1 MGKAYREN
9 FRQLSIIGI
18 VFLLVMILANGI
30 ASTMVI
36 NRPWFGGYGEIYF
49 DETVLIY
56 VFIMSVVGALI
67 ITAKGFS
74 FLNRRSESDM
84 YHSFPISRTKLYASV
99 VFASLTWIAIT
110 LIPVAGFFLMYHS
123 QGMNGKEL
131 LGIFILWVVSCV
143 YECSVF
149 SMALSSTGNK
159 FLGLSVGMILF
170 FVPRCLINIT
180 KSMYGEYFNLFDSTF
195 DYSKNIFGNQF
206 CVWENL
212 VDICSSE
219 FYEMKYVLCG
229 LAFSIPVAIL
239 FFFIG
244 AKIFKVRKSEIAGA
258 PEVFKPVKII
268 AMGLLVLLPSM
279 TIAWIPGNPGFEDN
293 TEKMQYIIFLFA
305 MGTILFFFY
314 GVNLNFNKKRFVKT
328 IKCYPA
334 FIIAILLNFG
344 IVSLVTNNARKQT
357 VDVDKT
363 EYVLINGMES
373 FSGSIISIEFELYT
387 DIGQLRLYD
396 KEIIR
401 ILSEGNSKV
410 NEELDYIALAVG
422 VNNGHGTY
430 RKTVKLDIE
439 HLKALVMR
447 LAELDHVQIPTFTPI
462 WGVTDTELE
471 KKIQNALVED
481 LADKNIGDYIIVDNV
496 AKFYTD
502 ERVIEEENG
511 VYYLDFELK
520 PSYYNSVSAND
531 YLRLRIDETLP
542 KTFELLR
549 NR

>member
-1 MGKAYREN
+1 MGKAYKEC
-9 FRQLSIIGI
+9 FRQLSIFGVII
-18 VFLLVMILANGI
+18 LVGMIIANGI

-36 NRPWFGGYGEIYF
+36 NRPWFGGYEEIYF
-49 DETVLIY
+49 DKTVLIY
-56 VFIMSVVGALI
+56 VFIMSAVGTLI
-67 ITAKGFS
+67 ITTKGFS
-74 FLNRRSESDM
+74 FLNKRSESDM
-84 YHSFPISRTKLYASV
+84 YHSFPISRTKLFTSV
-99 VFASLTWIAIT
+99 VLASLTWIAISI
-110 LIPVAGFFLMYHS
+110 IPVAGFFLMYHS

-212 VDICSSE
+212 VDICSGG
-219 FYEMKYVLCG
+219 FYGMKYVLCG

-239 FFFIG
+239 FLFLG
-244 AKIFKVRKSEIAGA
+244 AKVFKARKSEIAGA

-268 AMGLLVLLPSM
+268 AMVLLVLLPSI
-279 TIAWIPGNPGFEDN
+279 TIAWIPGNPVFEDN
-293 TEKMQYIIFLFA
+293 TERIQYILFLFA
-305 MGTILFFFY
+305 MGTILFFAY
-314 GVNLNFNKKRFVKT
+314 GVNWNFTKKKFVK
-328 IKCYPA
+328 ILKFYPA
-334 FIIAILLNFG
+334 FFIAILMNFG
-344 IVSLVTNNARKQT
+344 IVSLVTNNVRKQT

-363 EYVLINGMES
+363 QYVLINGVES
-373 FSGSIISIEFELYT
+373 YSGNMISVKFDRYT
-387 DIGQLRLYD
+387 DLETLRLYD

-401 ILSEGNSKV
+401 ILSEGNSKI
-410 NEELDYIALAVG
+410 NKESDYVALAVG
-422 VNNGHGTY
+422 VNNGKGTC
-430 RKTVKLDIE
+430 RKTVYLDIE
-439 HLKALVMR
+439 YLEALVKR
-447 LAELDHVQIPTFTPI
+447 LAELDQVQVPVWTPI
-462 WGVTDTELE
+462 WGVSDRELQE
-471 KKIQNALVED
+471 EIQSALAED
-481 LADKNIGDYIIVDNV
+481 FADKNIGDYIIISNV
-496 AKFYTD
+496 NKFYTD

-511 VYYLDFELK
+511 VYYLDFELE
-520 PSYYNSVSAND
+520 SYYHSVSANS

>member
-9 FRQLSIIGI
+9 FRQLSIFGVII
-18 VFLLVMILANGI
+18 LVGMIIANGI

-36 NRPWFGGYGEIYF
+36 NRPWFGGYEEIYF
-49 DETVLIY
+49 DKTVLIY
-56 VFIMSVVGALI
+56 VFIMSAVGALI
-67 ITAKGFS
+67 ITTKGFS
-74 FLNRRSESDM
+74 FLNKRSESDM
-84 YHSFPISRTKLYASV
+84 YHSFPISRTKLFTSV
-99 VFASLTWIAIT
+99 VLASLTWIAISI
-110 LIPVAGFFLMYHS
+110 IPVAGFFLMYHS

-159 FLGLSVGMILF
+159 FLGLSMGMILF

-212 VDICSSE
+212 VDICSGE
-219 FYEMKYVLCG
+219 FYGMKYVLCG

-239 FFFIG
+239 FFFLG
-244 AKIFKVRKSEIAGA
+244 AKVFKARKSEIAGA

-268 AMGLLVLLPSM
+268 AMVLLVLLPSI
-279 TIAWIPGNPGFEDN
+279 TIAWIPGNPVFEDN
-293 TEKMQYIIFLFA
+293 TERIQYILFLFA
-305 MGTILFFFY
+305 MGTILFFAY
-314 GVNLNFNKKRFVKT
+314 GVNWNFTKKKFVNILKF
-328 IKCYPA
+328 YPA
-334 FIIAILLNFG
+334 FFIVILLNFG
-344 IVSLVTNNARKQT
+344 IVSLVTNNVRKQT

-363 EYVLINGMES
+363 QYVLINGVES
-373 FSGSIISIEFELYT
+373 YSGNMISVKFDRYT
-387 DIGQLRLYD
+387 DLETLRLYD

-401 ILSEGNSKV
+401 ILSEGNSKI
-410 NEELDYIALAVG
+410 NKESDYVALAVG
-422 VNNGHGTY
+422 VNNGKGTC
-430 RKTVKLDIE
+430 RKTVYLDIE
-439 HLKALVMR
+439 YLEALVKR
-447 LAELDHVQIPTFTPI
+447 LAELDQVQVPVWTPI
-462 WGVTDTELE
+462 WGVSDRELQE
-471 KKIQNALVED
+471 EIQSALAED
-481 LADKNIGDYIIVDNV
+481 FADKNIGDYIIISNV
-496 AKFYTD
+496 NKFYTD

-511 VYYLDFELK
+511 VYYLDFELE
-520 PSYYNSVSAND
+520 SYYHSVSAND